1 MNKYIKG
8 TESELEDQLQAFAAK
23 AIELIENY
31 RTDKE
36 ILQDEEEN
44 KYAFKSKGSNSKG
57 TLFLDKI
64 YTDSVEGTY
73 IHHPDNFI
81 TWEDMYRQ
89 AMISVINPDLEIKEF
104 ELTPRRLVDGHRF

>member
-8 TESELEDQLQAFAAK
+8 TESELNTQLQAFAAK

-31 RTDKE
+31 RPDKE
-36 ILQDEEEN
+36 ILIDEDGN
-44 KYAFKSKGSNSKG
+44 KYAFRTIGANSKG

-64 YTDSVEGTY
+64 YTDSVEGIY

-89 AMISVINPDLEIKEF
+89 AMISVINPDLVIKEF
-104 ELTPRRLVDGHRF
+104 ELTPSEEIL